1 MTTKESILALLEEN
15 RGASLSGEELAARL
29 GISRSA
35 VWKAIGSLRQEGH
48 AIAAATN
55 RGYLLRPES
64 DVLCKEAVLPHL
76 KSKVELI
83 LPKEVGSTNTLLREL
98 ALQGAP
104 HGTVALADKQSAG
117 RGRRGRSFLSPDG
130 GIYLS
135 ILLRPALSAAQGVRL
150 TIAACVGVCR
160 AMKAVCGL
168 DGDIKWVNDIF
179 LNGKKVCGILTEG
192 SAGLESGLLDYAV
205 VGVGLN
211 YRAPAGGF
219 PPELREI
226 AGSLYGQGETP
237 PLPRGRMAAAL
248 IDSLM
253 EALAHPEDEALMA
266 EYRSRSLV
274 PGKRVLVLQGD
285 SQRPALAED
294 ILSDGSLLVR
304 YADGATE
311 ALFSGEVSILPQA
324 E

>member
-1 MTTKESILALLEEN
+1 MTTKERILALLEEN
-15 RGASLSGEELAARL
+15 RGARLSGEELAARL

-35 VWKAIGSLRQEGH
+35 VWKAVDALRQEGH
-48 AIAAATN
+48 AIEAVTN

-64 DVLCKEAVLPHL
+64 DILCKEAVLPYL
-76 KSKVELI
+76 KSKVDLI
-83 LPKEVGSTNTLLREL
+83 LPKDVGSTNTLLREL

-117 RGRRGRSFLSPDG
+117 RGRRGRGFLSPEG

-135 ILLRPALSAAQGVRL
+135 ILLRPELSAAQGVRL

-160 AMKAVCGL
+160 AIKAVCGL

-179 LNGKKVCGILTEG
+179 LHGKKICGILTEG
-192 SAGLESGLLDYAV
+192 GAGLESGLLDYAV

-219 PPELREI
+219 PPELADI
-226 AGSLYGQGETP
+226 AGSLYSPAEQP
-237 PLPRGRMAAAL
+237 PLPRGRMAATL

-253 EALAHPEDEALMA
+253 EALADPEDEAIMA
-266 EYRSRSLV
+266 EYRNRSLA
-274 PGKRVLVLQGD
+274 PGKRVLVLREG
-285 SQRPALAED
+285 SQRPALAQA

-304 YADGATE
+304 YDDGATE